1 LFNGYTILRYWILIF
16 VFFILELQAQKGI
29 SQQKYTVADTAAI
42 RLMIK
47 KGTEH
52 ASNNNDSAMWY
63 VDKAIEAALQIKN
76 DILLANGFYLKA
88 KVYYFGS
95 DFSAAQFYQY
105 KSLVLAQKLGERDLE
120 SKAYNLGGAIF
131 FNLGKYDDALKQYNN
146 RLKISNS
153 LKDTSSVIQAYFNI
167 ALLYNTKG
175 MHGQAVEMNYK
186 AVEIAEKRRDTL
198 NMMALYEG
206 LGQSYHQ
213 MKDKTKATTFLNKAY
228 QLALIKKEEY
238 EQSGILIDLGNIY
251 QQEGEQNQQ
260 EGEQYRAIYYY
271 NDAIRITKKNGDK
284 RRQSTATAN
293 KAKSYLILKR
303 YKDALVYNEE
313 AMKINIEIN
322 YAKGICDG
330 FATKA
335 DCYLETGKVKEA
347 EEAALKAL
355 EIANNLKSGKEQHDC
370 YLLLSHV
377 YDLKKDSKNAYKYY
391 KQAIELRDTI
401 EGMAQVK
408 SIGEMGLNYERKKI
422 ERQLKF
428 MEMEAAVRLKKQ
440 KQSRNIFL
448 VGGIIML
455 IILVFIFRIYLKTR
469 RANAELAKQ
478 NKILEQTNARIIES
492 IDYSQNIQQSILPQ
506 RSEIDKVFPNYF
518 VIYKPKDIVSGDF
531 YFIEPVQT
539 TRVSLIAFALADCT
553 GHGVPGALMSLMGHS
568 ILKECLKAPEV
579 NSPGDGLDYLNK
591 ELHSFLRQGQK
602 EEHIMDGMDIAFCTI
617 DMVTGEVMFS
627 GANNPLWIVSKR
639 KNIRDNS
646 GNEIHLNS
654 ESAGNYLYEIKATKQ
669 PIGFNENP
677 KQFLNHKLK
686 LEKDDTLYLFTDGFA
701 DQFGGPKGK
710 KYKYKQFTE
719 VILNCANKSM
729 AEQKRDLENS
739 FGKWKGNLEQ
749 VDDVSVL
756 GIRF

>member
-1 LFNGYTILRYWILIF
+1 MRYRILIF
-16 VFFILELQAQKGI
+16 VFFVFDLLAQKGGP
-29 SQQKYTVADTAAI
+29 QPKYTVADTAAI
-42 RLMIK
+42 RSMIK
-47 KGTEH
+47 KGTDH

-63 VDKAIEAALQIKN
+63 ADKAIDASLQIKS
-76 DILLANGFYLKA
+76 DIWLSNGFYLKA

-105 KSLVLAQKLGERDLE
+105 KSLALAQKLGEKDLE

-146 RLKISNS
+146 RLKISSS
-153 LKDTSSVIQAYFNI
+153 LKDTGSVIQAYFNI

-175 MHGQAVEMNYK
+175 LYGQAVEMNYK
-186 AVEIAEKRRDTL
+186 ALEIAEKRHDTI

-206 LGQSYHQ
+206 LGQSYYQ

-228 QLALIKKEEY
+228 QIALIKKEEY

-251 QQEGEQNQQ
+251 QQEGEPRHPD
-260 EGEQYRAIYYY
+260 GEQYRAIYYY

-303 YKDALVYNEE
+303 YKDALVYLEE

-322 YAKGICDG
+322 YTKGICDV

-335 DCYLETGKVKEA
+335 ECYLETGKIKEA
-347 EEAALKAL
+347 EESALKSL
-355 EIANNLKSGKEQHDC
+355 EIANNLKSGREQHDC
-370 YLLLSHV
+370 YDLLSRI
-377 YDLKKDSKNAYKYY
+377 YEKKKDSKNAYKYY
-391 KQAIELRDTI
+391 KQAIALSDTI
-401 EGMAQVK
+401 EDLTKVK
-408 SIGEMGLNYERKKI
+408 LIAERGLEYERKKT
-422 ERQLKF
+422 ERQLEFKAL
-428 MEMEAAVRLKKQ
+428 EEKARLRKQ
-440 KQSRNIFL
+440 KQIRNIFL
-448 VGGIIML
+448 GGGIIML

-469 RANAELAKQ
+469 RANVEIANQ

-506 RSEIDKVFPNYF
+506 RNEIDKLFPNYF
-518 VIYKPKDIVSGDF
+518 VLYKPKDIVSGDF
-531 YFIEPVQT
+531 YFIEPIQT
-539 TRVSLIAFALADCT
+539 ARVSLIAFALADCT

-579 NSPGDGLDYLNK
+579 NSPGEGLDYLNK

-617 DMVTGEVMFS
+617 DMVTGEIMFS

-639 KNIRDNS
+639 QNIKDGS
-646 GNEIHLNS
+646 GNDLNLKL
-654 ESAGNYLYEIKATKQ
+654 ETNGNFLYEIKATKQ
-669 PIGFNENP
+669 PIGFNEQP
-677 KQFLNHKLK
+677 KQFQNHKLK
-686 LEKDDTLYLFTDGFA
+686 LEKDDMIYLFTDGLA

-710 KYKYKQFTE
+710 KYKYKQLSE
-719 VILNCANKSM
+719 VILNSANKTM

-739 FGKWKGNLEQ
+739 FTSWKGNLEQ